1 MTGKERGRM
10 APKHTLKEQVWI
22 SAASSRAQ
30 WRLSSPAARGQD
42 EQEWEMQF
50 SGTRA
55 LGESLPCAI
64 KTLQLLPAGM
74 SPRNTA
80 SPAWR
85 GGKRSRKW
93 ELDVAAKLG
102 GN

>member
-1 MTGKERGRM
+1 M
-10 APKHTLKEQVWI
+10 APKHTLKERVWI

-30 WRLSSPAARGQD
+30 WCLSSPAARGQD

-64 KTLQLLPAGM
+64 KTLSCCL
-74 SPRNTA
+74 R
-80 SPAWR
+80 
-85 GGKRSRKW
+85 
-93 ELDVAAKLG
+93 E
-102 GN
+102 